1 MIMNN
6 NISDWLQKCLSCVH
20 SYYRQDDVDTIYCR
34 CRNGNCNY
42 KEKNNDKQSNKVSTL
57 SNKRAN
63 N

>member
-1 MIMNN
+1 MEITVSSLEEMCDLMCDNK
-6 NISDWLQKCLSCVH
+6 IPEKKPMKA
-20 SYYRQDDVDTIYCR
+20 